1 MNQKKALLVCALVA
15 LAVVGAVFWNSGQ
28 KEEPVPESLAASTP
42 VTPTPTAST
51 PAPAVSAPAPAAAVK
66 PEPAALVPTA
76 PASSESASMAAA
88 GSPIKIGYLATLT
101 GEGATWGQ
109 HEREAALLAVKEVN
123 EKGGLLG
130 RPVELVCYDIKGKPE
145 DAVNAIRRMIFDD
158 KVVAVGGSNYSG
170 IQLAVAP
177 IAEAEKVPVVS
188 SSATNPVVTVDPD
201 TGKVRPYM
209 FRITYTDPYQ
219 GMVIADYLIQKCG
232 AKKLAIL
239 GDVGDAYSE
248 GLTEFVK
255 ARANELKAE
264 NRFWAFRGGDVDF
277 RAQLTE
283 AKAWGADAVALTM
296 LYKEMGLVIKQAAE
310 LDWKPFFMGG
320 DGYSPNIFEIAGD
333 AMEGTFWLYP
343 MHNDDPKLT
352 GLSTKFEKEYGRKPT
367 EMLNMAFGYDILQM
381 ILHAIGTAGKAEGP
395 AIRDAIENTKN
406 LQVTHFTWT
415 VDKTTHNPLNKPGA
429 VLKAVGGKL
438 EYLETWAPQANF

>member
-1 MNQKKALLVCALVA
+1 MKTLMNFLGKSLLVLTVIFGIAGC
-15 LAVVGAVFWNSGQ
+15 
-28 KEEPVPESLAASTP
+28 
-42 VTPTPTAST
+42 
-51 PAPAVSAPAPAAAVK
+51 AAA
-66 PEPAALVPTA
+66 AD
-76 PASSESASMAAA
+76 
-88 GSPIKIGYLATLT
+88 PIKIGYLATLT

-109 HEREAALLAVKEVN
+109 HERDAAMLAVKEIN

-130 RPVELVCYDIKGKPE
+130 RPVELICYDIKGKPE
-145 DAVNAIRRMIFDD
+145 DAVNAIRKLIFDD

-177 IAEAEKVPVVS
+177 IADKEQVPVVS
-188 SSATNPVVTVDPD
+188 SSATNPTVTVDPD

-219 GMVIADYLIQKCG
+219 GMIIADYLIKKRG
-232 AKKLAIL
+232 AKKLAII
-239 GDVGDAYSE
+239 GDIGDAYSE

-255 ARANELKAE
+255 ARADELQVE
-264 NRFWAFRGGDVDF
+264 NKFWAYRGGDVDF

-333 AMEGTFWLYP
+333 AMEGTFWVYP
-343 MHNDDPKLT
+343 TSDDDPRLA
-352 GLSTKFEKEYGRKPT
+352 GLIEKYEKEYGNKPT
-367 EMLNMAFGYDILQM
+367 EILNMTFGYDILQM
-381 ILHAIGTAGKAEGP
+381 IFHGIATAGKAEGP
-395 AIRDAIENTKN
+395 AIRDAIENTQD
-406 LQVTHFTWT
+406 LQVTHFNWT
-415 VDKTTHNPLNKPGA
+415 VDKETHNPLNKPAA
-429 VLKAVGGKL
+429 VLQAKDGKL
-438 EYLETWAPQANF
+438 FYLETWDPQASF